1 MSRTNLVRLTAASA
15 LLAVAGLA
23 QTTNAAVV
31 SNNAAAFV
39 IDFPIDPANVERIGP
54 RTTVQ
59 FDLAAGLA
67 AAGVITN
74 GAGLT
79 AALVGLDANGA
90 AVTGAIADVTAGLTV
105 ANYDNAAGNNNLVL
119 NLAGTTTAAV
129 FGNAGVVNVALRV
142 STANNNINTDGV
154 QTNFDGASAVN
165 NDCFIADTT
174 VPTLR
179 NVFISADGNTLFFV
193 FSESMNTGAAANDN
207 NHTVL
212 ANITATDFQ
221 TSATSTFV
229 GSAQVGP
236 SPDPTNL
243 TGAAAFTAGSG
254 NTVIQFGR
262 NTGAPGAAPI
272 NAGTFVRLKATDNAG
287 VTAAHQAF
295 DRVAN
300 QATQAPIAA
309 STVTPLA
316 VTSAQF
322 IKAVPAAGGNVVGAL
337 RVTFNNTLNTTGY
350 PIAAVAN
357 GFALLNGA
365 NVVSDGGPGTEFVLS
380 NVVADP
386 NNPNAVLIDV
396 SSTGAADGVSA
407 DGLLTS
413 SLGATAGALQVRVS
427 SDTVATIQEVQDIFG
442 STFGAGSA
450 TSSSVNATDGI
461 APSLQGGGPAFLDEN
476 GDGAIDAVALVFDE
490 PVADTTSTAGFEL
503 SLSGNVNVLPAFLIN
518 ASTGALTGTQP
529 ATVQRTAPAA
539 GNGITI
545 TGVARGSIRP
555 DLTVASNARTTN
567 NAVIARFNP
576 LAFDFDNDGN
586 TRTSA
591 TVDANE
597 AVPGNRPADAAA
609 YRVFYNATTS
619 TSAAGAGFVSATANV
634 PAGTIA
640 DANGNRF
647 TNGTVPAAINANAS
661 FDRAAP
667 AFIGAVFFTGDNQT
681 GGGNNQLFAEGGNPP
696 ANPATD
702 NAVGDGNNNNRIA
715 LIYSEAMNTA
725 GMNETLLQIGTGG
738 NTFNGGDHTGF
749 SPSTSGA
756 TGNLIAN
763 NILTFTLNN
772 GTTQAQ
778 SGTIV
783 RPGVSL
789 TLVSPAVGSQ
799 GFADAAGNNSTFS
812 GRTAADGVA
821 PYVALTSDVN
831 QVAQSGGFS
840 VDADADGFVDAI
852 RVKFTQRIDAAS
864 LRQAD
869 FSLSGAGSLSG
880 APTVDSTDNSIVVI
894 PVTDGVLSINN
905 AVTLT
910 YSGAATGA
918 QLIRAQASPNGNGL
932 AVDPVTQS
940 LVINSLQEPIADTR
954 EVGTMVVTGNITTN
968 GTTPVPVGTKVFFMN
983 VVPTAQSITAVHNNT
998 EFTVSRFAS
1007 YTDSGSINAWTNW
1020 LLQLEKDIYLQT
1032 SENNTQVYNNCKIL
1046 RSDVDADDNSSQGNI
1061 ALSRQVIRLTPNA
1074 SSLSNITFAGTG
1086 QTAAERVT
1094 NGRVTLCWDVLRSSG
1109 GTLRSLYDTVC
1120 GSGGYNS
1127 TAAPIL
1133 SRAVVTDNTGNYVMH
1148 HSGPTGFNGR
1158 SRLDATGR
1166 PVIVVVEFPDG
1177 RRFAASSLLT
1187 SVNGRPLLFRTNIG
1201 NTVSDGA
1208 AQGGVRFDINL
1219 ANIAGGVPT
1228 DTTSQTIWP
1237 EWNTPSFARDGGFA
1251 TAANN
1256 LPLLPNGVTATS
1268 NSASR
1273 VVVGTGL
1280 TAINA
1285 LNQFVLW
1292 RDSTGGTRGDGMW
1305 TATDDAGGTFGTIVV
1320 DYKCLGGFAFT
1331 MTSRGVQL
1339 DNGITGFTG
1348 GYGFG
1353 YFNQTN
1359 NSYGLFQF
1367 GPRFASSVT
1376 SIFGTGSAA
1385 FPTNGST
1392 KGWVLAA
1399 AAASST
1405 TGAAFLTAN
1414 ADSDYAIRF
1423 DNKGPKVSAGNALEI
1438 NVTSQSS
1445 TANGTGT
1452 PANANNLGAVPD
1464 EAALF
1469 VHYDR

>member
-1 MSRTNLVRLTAASA
+1 MSRMNLSRLTAVGA
-15 LLAVAGLA
+15 LVAVAGLA
-23 QTTNAAVV
+23 QTASAAVV
-31 SNNAAAFV
+31 NNNSAAINV
-39 IDFPIDPANVERIGP
+39 DFPIDPANVERIGP

-79 AALVGLDANGA
+79 AALVGLDASGN

-105 ANYDNAAGNNNLVL
+105 ANYSNGAGNANLVL

-129 FGNAGVVNVALRV
+129 FSNGSVVNVALRV
-142 STANNNINTDGV
+142 STSNNNINTDGI
-154 QTNFDGASAVN
+154 QTPFDGASAVN
-165 NDCFIADTT
+165 NDCFIADS
-174 VPTLR
+174 VAPTLR

-193 FSESMNTGAAANDN
+193 FSESMNTGSGTNDN

-212 ANITATDFQ
+212 ANITAADFQ
-221 TSATSTFV
+221 VSTTSTFV
-229 GSAQVGP
+229 GSAGGTP
-236 SPDPTNL
+236 SPDPTGL
-243 TGAAAFTAGSG
+243 TFAGTFTTGSG
-254 NTVIQFGR
+254 NSVIQVAR
-262 NTGAPGAAPI
+262 NS
-272 NAGTFVRLKATDNAG
+272 AGTNTTSGSFIRLKATDDAG
-287 VTAAHQAF
+287 VTANHDAF

-300 QATQAPIAA
+300 RATQASVAI

-316 VTSAQF
+316 VTSATF
-322 IKAVPAAGGNVVGAL
+322 IQAVPAGGGNVAGAL
-337 RVTFNNTLNTTGY
+337 RVVFNNTLNTTGY
-350 PIAAVAN
+350 PVAAVAN
-357 GFALLNGA
+357 GFALVNGA
-365 NVVSDGGPGTEFVLS
+365 NVISDGGAGTEFVLS
-380 NVVADP
+380 NVVVDP
-386 NNPNAVLIDV
+386 NNSNALLIDV
-396 SSTGAADGVSA
+396 SSTGAADGIAA

-413 SLGATAGALQVRVS
+413 SLGAAAGAVQVRVS
-427 SDTVATIQEVQDIFG
+427 ADTVATIQEVQDIFG
-442 STFGAGSA
+442 SNFGAGSA
-450 TSSSVNATDGI
+450 TSSNVNATDSI
-461 APSLQGGGPAFLDEN
+461 APSLVGGGPAFLDEN
-476 GDGAIDAVALVFDE
+476 GDGAIDAIAFVFDE
-490 PVADTTSTAGFEL
+490 PVADTTATTGIEL

-539 GNGITI
+539 GNGIPV
-545 TGVARGSIRP
+545 TGVVRGSIRP
-555 DLTVASNARTTN
+555 DLSVVTNSRTTN

-576 LAFDFDNDGN
+576 LAFDWDNDGN
-586 TRTSA
+586 TRTST

-609 YRVFYNATTS
+609 IRAFYNATTA
-619 TSAAGAGFVSATANV
+619 TIATGAGFVSNTANV
-634 PAGTIA
+634 AAGTIA

-647 TNGTVPAAINANAS
+647 TNGTVPAAVNANAS

-667 AFIGAVFFTGDNQT
+667 AFIGAVFYTGDNQT
-681 GGGNNQLFAEGGNPP
+681 GGSNSQLFAEGGNPP

-702 NAVGDGNNNNRIA
+702 NTVGDGNNNNRIA
-715 LIYSEAMNTA
+715 LIYSEAMNTG

-738 NTFNGGDHTGF
+738 NTFNGGDHAGF
-749 SPSTSGA
+749 SPTTSGV

-783 RPGVSL
+783 RPGVAL
-789 TLVSPAVGSQ
+789 TLVAPATGSQ

-831 QVAQSGGFS
+831 QAAQSGGFS
-840 VDADADGFVDAI
+840 VDADADGFIDAI
-852 RVKFTQRIDAAS
+852 RVKFTQPILASS

-880 APTVDSTDNSIVVI
+880 APTVDSTDASIVVI

-905 AVTLT
+905 SVTLT

-918 QLIRAQASPNGNGL
+918 SLIAAQAAPAGNGL
-932 AVDPVTQS
+932 SVDPVTQS
-940 LVINSLQEPIADTR
+940 LVINSLQQPIADTR
-954 EVGTMVVTGNITTN
+954 EVGVMVVTGNVTLN
-968 GTTPVPVGTKVFFMN
+968 GTTPAPVGTKVFMMN
-983 VVPTAQSITAVHNNT
+983 VVPTAQSIVAVHNNT
-998 EFTVSRFAS
+998 EFTVARFGS

-1032 SENNTQVYNNCKIL
+1032 SETNFQIYNNCKIL
-1046 RSDVDADDNSSQGNI
+1046 RSSIQTDDGSSQGNI
-1061 ALSRQVIRLTPNA
+1061 QLSRQVIRLTPNA
-1074 SSLSNITFAGTG
+1074 SSLANITFAGTG

-1094 NGRVTLCWDVLRSSG
+1094 NGRVVLGWDVLRSSD
-1109 GTLRSLYDTVC
+1109 GTLRTLYDTSC
-1120 GSGGYNS
+1120 GSGGYS
-1127 TAAPIL
+1127 SSGAPIL
-1133 SRAVVTDNTGNYVMH
+1133 SRAVVSDNTGNYVMH

-1158 SRLDATGR
+1158 SRLDANNR
-1166 PVIVVVEFPDG
+1166 PVIVVVELPDG

-1187 SVNGRPLLFRTNIG
+1187 SVNGRPLLFKTNIG
-1201 NTVSDGA
+1201 NTGTDGA
-1208 AQGGVRFDINL
+1208 AQGGVRFDVNL
-1219 ANIAGGVPT
+1219 ANVAGGVPT
-1228 DTTSQTIWP
+1228 DTTSQTVWP
-1237 EWNTPSFARDGGFA
+1237 EWNTISFARDGGFA
-1251 TAANN
+1251 TAAAN

-1268 NSASR
+1268 NSATR
-1273 VVVGTGL
+1273 VVVGSGL

-1285 LNQFVLW
+1285 IDQFVGW
-1292 RDSTGGTRGDGMW
+1292 RDSTGGARGDGMW
-1305 TATDDAGGTFGTIVV
+1305 TATDDFGGTFGGIVI
-1320 DYKCLGGFAFT
+1320 DYKLLGGFAFT
-1331 MTSRGVQL
+1331 MTSRGVQI

-1348 GYGFG
+1348 GYAFG
-1353 YFNQTN
+1353 IFNATN
-1359 NSYGLFQF
+1359 NSYGVFQF
-1367 GPRFASSVT
+1367 GPRFGSTVT
-1376 SIFGTGSAA
+1376 SVFGTGSAA

-1405 TGAAFLTAN
+1405 TGAGFLTAN

-1423 DNKGPKVSAGNALEI
+1423 NNKGPKVSAGNALEI
-1438 NVTSQSS
+1438 DVSSQSS

-1464 EAALF
+1464 EASLF

>member
-1 MSRTNLVRLTAASA
+1 MGALV
-15 LLAVAGLA
+15 AVAGLA
-23 QTTNAAVV
+23 QTASAAVV
-31 SNNAAAFV
+31 NNNSAAINV
-39 IDFPIDPANVERIGP
+39 DFPIDPANVERIGP

-79 AALVGLDANGA
+79 AALVGLDASGN

-105 ANYDNAAGNNNLVL
+105 ANYSNGAGNADLVL

-129 FGNAGVVNVALRV
+129 FSNGSVVNVALRV
-142 STANNNINTDGV
+142 STANNNINTDGI
-154 QTNFDGASAVN
+154 QTVFDANSAVN
-165 NDCFIADTT
+165 NDCFIADA
-174 VPTLR
+174 VAPTLR

-193 FSESMNTGAAANDN
+193 FSESMNTGAVANDN

-212 ANITATDFQ
+212 ANVTATDFQ
-221 TSATSTFV
+221 VSTTSTFV
-229 GSAQVGP
+229 GSAGGTP
-236 SPDPTNL
+236 SPDPTGL
-243 TGAAAFTAGSG
+243 TFAGTFTTGSGNSVIQVARNSAGTNTTAGSF
-254 NTVIQFGR
+254 I
-262 NTGAPGAAPI
+262 
-272 NAGTFVRLKATDNAG
+272 RLKATDDAG
-287 VTAAHQAF
+287 VTANHSAF

-300 QATQAPIAA
+300 QATQASVAI

-316 VTSAQF
+316 VTSATF
-322 IKAVPAAGGNVVGAL
+322 IKTVPAGGGNVVGAL
-337 RVTFNNTLNTTGY
+337 RVVFNNTLNTTGY
-350 PIAAVAN
+350 PVAAVAN
-357 GFALLNGA
+357 GFALVNGA
-365 NVVSDGGPGTEFVLS
+365 NVISDGGAGTEFVLS
-380 NVVADP
+380 NVVVDP
-386 NNPNAVLIDV
+386 NNSNALLVDV
-396 SSTGAADGVSA
+396 SSTGAADGISA

-413 SLGATAGALQVRVS
+413 SLGAAAGAVQVRVS

-442 STFGAGSA
+442 SNFGAGSA
-450 TSSSVNATDGI
+450 TSSNVNATDSI
-461 APSLQGGGPAFLDEN
+461 APSLVGGGPAFLDEN
-476 GDGAIDAVALVFDE
+476 GDGAIDAIAFVFDE
-490 PVADTTSTAGFEL
+490 PVADTTATTGIEL

-539 GNGITI
+539 GNGIPV
-545 TGVARGSIRP
+545 TGVVRGSIRP
-555 DLTVASNARTTN
+555 DLSVVTNSRTTN

-576 LAFDFDNDGN
+576 LAFDWDNDGN
-586 TRTSA
+586 TRTST

-609 YRVFYNATTS
+609 IRAFYNATTA
-619 TSAAGAGFVSATANV
+619 TIATGAGFVSNTANV
-634 PAGTIA
+634 AAGTIA

-647 TNGTVPAAINANAS
+647 TNGTVPAAVNANAS

-667 AFIGAVFFTGDNQT
+667 AFIGAVFYTGDNQT
-681 GGGNNQLFAEGGNPP
+681 GGSNSQLFAEGGNPP

-702 NAVGDGNNNNRIA
+702 NTVGDGNNNNRIA
-715 LIYSEAMNTA
+715 LIYSEAMNTG

-738 NTFNGGDHTGF
+738 NTFNGGDHAGF
-749 SPSTSGA
+749 SPTTSGV

-783 RPGVSL
+783 RPGVAL
-789 TLVSPAVGSQ
+789 TLVAPATGSQ

-831 QVAQSGGFS
+831 QAAQSGGFS
-840 VDADADGFVDAI
+840 VDADADGFIDAI
-852 RVKFTQRIDAAS
+852 RVKFTQPILASS

-880 APTVDSTDNSIVVI
+880 APTVDSTDASIVVI

-905 AVTLT
+905 SVTLT

-918 QLIRAQASPNGNGL
+918 SLIAAQAAPAGNGL

-940 LVINSLQEPIADTR
+940 LVINSLQQPIADTR
-954 EVGTMVVTGNITTN
+954 EVGVMVVTGNVTLN
-968 GTTPVPVGTKVFFMN
+968 GTTPAPVGTKVFMMN
-983 VVPTAQSITAVHNNT
+983 AVPTAQSIVAVHNNT
-998 EFTVSRFAS
+998 EFTVARFGS

-1032 SENNTQVYNNCKIL
+1032 SETNFQIYNNCKIL
-1046 RSDVDADDNSSQGNI
+1046 RSSIQTDDGSSQGNI
-1061 ALSRQVIRLTPNA
+1061 QLSRQVIRLTPNA
-1074 SSLSNITFAGTG
+1074 SSLANITFSGTG

-1094 NGRVTLCWDVLRSSG
+1094 NGRVVLGWDVLRSSD
-1109 GTLRSLYDTVC
+1109 GTLRTLYDTSC
-1120 GSGGYNS
+1120 GSGGYS
-1127 TAAPIL
+1127 SSGAPIL
-1133 SRAVVTDNTGNYVMH
+1133 SRAVVSDNTGNYVMH

-1158 SRLDATGR
+1158 SRLDANNR
-1166 PVIVVVEFPDG
+1166 PVIVVVELPDG

-1187 SVNGRPLLFRTNIG
+1187 SVNGRPLLFKTNIG
-1201 NTVSDGA
+1201 NTSTDGA
-1208 AQGGVRFDINL
+1208 AQGGVRFDVNL
-1219 ANIAGGVPT
+1219 ANVAGGVPT
-1228 DTTSQTIWP
+1228 DTTSQTVWP
-1237 EWNTPSFARDGGFA
+1237 EWNTISFARDGGFA
-1251 TAANN
+1251 TAAAN

-1268 NSASR
+1268 NSATR
-1273 VVVGTGL
+1273 VVVGSGL

-1285 LNQFVLW
+1285 IDQFVGW

-1305 TATDDAGGTFGTIVV
+1305 TATDDFGGTFGGIVI
-1320 DYKCLGGFAFT
+1320 DYKLLGGFAFT
-1331 MTSRGVQL
+1331 MTSRGVQI

-1348 GYGFG
+1348 GYAFG
-1353 YFNQTN
+1353 IFNATN
-1359 NSYGLFQF
+1359 NSYGVFQF
-1367 GPRFASSVT
+1367 GPRFGSTVT
-1376 SIFGTGSAA
+1376 SVFGTGSAA

-1405 TGAAFLTAN
+1405 TGAGFLTAN

-1423 DNKGPKVSAGNALEI
+1423 NNKGPKVSAGNALEI
-1438 NVTSQSS
+1438 DVSSQSS

-1464 EAALF
+1464 EASLF

>member
-1 MSRTNLVRLTAASA
+1 MNLVRLTAASA

-23 QTTNAAVV
+23 QTASAAVV
-31 SNNAAAFV
+31 NNNAAAFN
-39 IDFPIDPANVERIGP
+39 IDFPIDPANVNRIGP

-67 AAGVITN
+67 AGSVITN
-74 GAGLT
+74 GAALT
-79 AALVGLDANGA
+79 AALVGLDASGV
-90 AVTGAIADVTAGLTV
+90 AVNGAIADVTAGLTV
-105 ANYDNAAGNNNLVL
+105 ANYSNGAGNANLVL
-119 NLAGTTTAAV
+119 SLAGTTTAAV
-129 FGNAGVVNVALRV
+129 FGNPAVVNVALRV
-142 STANNNINTDGV
+142 STVNNNINTDGV
-154 QTNFDGASAVN
+154 QTNFDLVTPAN
-165 NDCFIADTT
+165 NDCFVADSVAPNMT
-174 VPTLR
+174 
-179 NVFISADGNTLFFV
+179 NVFVSADGLTLFFV
-193 FSESMNTGAAANDN
+193 FSESMNTGAAANDI

-212 ANITATDFQ
+212 ANITAADFQ
-221 TSATSTFV
+221 TSSSSTFV

-243 TGAAAFTAGSG
+243 TGAASFTTGSG
-254 NTVIQFGR
+254 NTVIQFTR
-262 NTGAPGAAPI
+262 NAATPGAAPI

-287 VTAAHQAF
+287 ATAANDAR
-295 DRVAN
+295 DRVFN
-300 QATQAPIAA
+300 QATSTPVAA
-309 STVTPLA
+309 ATVTPLA
-316 VTSAQF
+316 VVSAELT
-322 IKAVPAAGGNVVGAL
+322 ATNRL
-337 RVTFNNTLNTTGY
+337 RVIFNNPLTTAGN
-350 PIAAVAN
+350 AAAYS
-357 GFALLNGA
+357 LLNGGVDITA
-365 NVVSDGGPGTEFVLS
+365 AGAAQKFTLALVNDGTTATAGIDLTNNRAVILS
-380 NVVADP
+380 VTP
-386 NNPNAVLIDV
+386 
-396 SSTGAADGVSA
+396 TGADGISA
-407 DGLLTS
+407 DGRLTLS
-413 SLGATAGALQVRVS
+413 NGDAAGALSARVTSDGATA
-427 SDTVATIQEVQDIFG
+427 TITEPADIFT
-442 STFGAGSA
+442 STFGAGVA
-450 TSSSVNATDGI
+450 TGTTVAAADRI
-461 APSLQGGGPAFLDEN
+461 APSLVGGGPAFLDEN

-490 PVADTTSTAGFEL
+490 PVADTTSTSGFEL
-503 SLSGNVNVLPAFLIN
+503 SISGNVAVFPAYLIDP
-518 ASTGALTGTQP
+518 ATGALVQTPAP
-529 ATVQRTAPAA
+529 ATVQRTAPNA

-545 TGVARGSIRP
+545 TTVARGSIRP
-555 DLTVASNARTTN
+555 NTGVATNARSTN

-576 LAFDFDNDGN
+576 LATDWDGDGN

-591 TVDANE
+591 TVDTNE
-597 AVPGNRPADAAA
+597 PVPGNANGSAI
-609 YRVFYNATTS
+609 RVFYNATTAAS
-619 TSAAGAGFVSATANV
+619 TTASGFVSATANV
-634 PAGTIA
+634 PAGSIA

-647 TNGTVPAAINANAS
+647 TNGPATAPVAVNANAS

-667 AFIGAVFFTGDNQT
+667 AFISALFYTGDNQT
-681 GGGNNQLFAEGGNPP
+681 NANNNQLFAEGGNPP

-702 NAVGDGNNNNRIA
+702 NTVGDGNNNNRIA
-715 LIYSEAMNTA
+715 LVFSEAMNTA

-738 NTFNGGDHTGF
+738 NTFNGGDSII
-749 SPSTSGA
+749 SPSTSGV
-756 TGNLIAN
+756 TNNLISN

-778 SGTIV
+778 SGNLV

-789 TLVSPAVGSQ
+789 TLVAPATGTQ
-799 GFADAAGNNSTFS
+799 GFSDGNNNATFS
-812 GRTAADGVA
+812 GRTATDAVA

-840 VDADADGFVDAI
+840 VDANGNGFIDAI

-880 APTVDSTDNSIVVI
+880 APTVDSTDNSIVNF

-918 QLIRAQASPNGNGL
+918 LLIRAQASPNGNGV
-932 AVDPVTQS
+932 AVSPVNQS
-940 LVINSLQEPIADTR
+940 LVINALQQPIADTR
-954 EVGTMVVTGNITTN
+954 EVGTMVITGNITN
-968 GTTPVPVGTKVFFMN
+968 GTTPVPVGTKVFMMN
-983 VVPTAQSITAVHNNT
+983 AVPTAQSIVAVHNNT
-998 EFTVSRFAS
+998 EFTVGRFDS

-1032 SENNTQVYNNCKIL
+1032 SETNRQIYANCKIV
-1046 RSDVDADDNSSQGNI
+1046 RNDIQTDDGSSQGNI
-1061 ALSRQVIRLTPNA
+1061 QLARQVIRLTPSA
-1074 SSLSNITFAGTG
+1074 TSLANVTFTGTG
-1086 QTAAERVT
+1086 QNAAERVT

-1109 GTLRSLYDTVC
+1109 GTLRSLYDTEC
-1120 GSGGYNS
+1120 GSGGYTS
-1127 TAAPIL
+1127 TGAPIL
-1133 SRAVVTDNTGNYVMH
+1133 SRAVVTDNTGNYVIS

-1166 PVIVVVEFPDG
+1166 PIIVVVEFPDG

-1187 SVNGRPLLFRTNIG
+1187 SVNGRPLLFRSNIG
-1201 NTVSDGA
+1201 NTGTDGA

-1228 DTTSQTIWP
+1228 DTTGQVLWP
-1237 EWNTPSFARDGGFA
+1237 EWNTISYARDGGFA
-1251 TAANN
+1251 TAAAN
-1256 LPLLPNGVTATS
+1256 LPLLPNGVTPTS

-1273 VVVGTGL
+1273 VVVGTAL
-1280 TAINA
+1280 TAVNA
-1285 LNQFVLW
+1285 LNQFVAW
-1292 RDSTGGTRGDGMW
+1292 RDSTSGTRGDGMW
-1305 TATDDAGGTFGTIVV
+1305 TATDDAGGAFGTIVV

-1348 GYGFG
+1348 GYAAGW
-1353 YFNQTN
+1353 YNQTN

-1367 GPRFASSVT
+1367 GPRFASTVT

-1392 KGWVLAA
+1392 RGWVLAA
-1399 AAASST
+1399 AAASAAN
-1405 TGAAFLTAN
+1405 GGAFLTAN

-1423 DNKGPKVSAGNALEI
+1423 NNKGPKVSAGNALEI
-1438 NVTSQSS
+1438 DVSSQSR